1 MNRLNISDSNPS
13 LLTAGLPSSSI
24 MISQHVLPSSLN
36 NHNQN
41 HTTDTQLIN
50 SNFKSNID
58 KHDYTKLSHRTVSD
72 TYLNLSRDDID
83 DIMSALHTLAQY
95 LQYDVDSIDQQHMI
109 PSDDNESHPLTMIF
123 SKESHHSLKS
133 SIQANSSFRHPPRY
147 SLRKDRRRHSLSSDR
162 WLHHREH

>member
-1 MNRLNISDSNPS
+1 MNRMNISGSNPS

-24 MISQHVLPSSLN
+24 MISEHIPPLSLN

-50 SNFKSNID
+50 FNSKQNID

-72 TYLNLSRDDID
+72 TYLNLSRKDID

-95 LQYDVDSIDQQHMI
+95 LQYDVDSINQQQMI
-109 PSDDNESHPLTMIF
+109 PSDDNESH
-123 SKESHHSLKS
+123 HSLKS
-133 SIQANSSFRHPPRY
+133 SIRANSSFRHPPRY

-162 WLHHREH
+162 WLHHHEHVKITHRISI